1 MPSPHSPKQN
11 HLLAALPAGDY
22 ERLLQDLELVPLPLG
37 WAVYESGGKLGYVY
51 FPTTSIVSSLYA
63 MDDGASAEIALT
75 GNDGLVGIA
84 LSMDRENTPTR
95 AVVQTAGYG
104 YRLRAAIL
112 QREFR
117 EGGHLQI
124 LALRYT
130 QALAMQMAQT
140 AICNRRHSVEQQL
153 CRWLLLS
160 LDRLPTNELKITKE
174 LIANMLGV
182 KTASVGEAAVKLQ
195 AAKLIQYTRGHIT
208 VLDRSK
214 MEGHVCDCY
223 RFIDQDSVR
232 LLPESAVASSA
243 EADVLPEA
251 KQLPPA
257 N

>member
-1 MPSPHSPKQN
+1 MSSPHSPKQN
-11 HLLAALPAGDY
+11 HLLAALPAADY
-22 ERLLQDLELVPLPLG
+22 ERLSQDLELVPLPLG
-37 WAVYESGGKLGYVY
+37 WAVYESGSKLGYVY
-51 FPTTSIVSSLYA
+51 FPTTSIVSLVYA
-63 MDDGASAEIALT
+63 IDDGASVEIALT

-117 EGGHLQI
+117 EGGHLQF

-130 QALAMQMAQT
+130 EALAMQMAQT
-140 AICNRRHSVEQQL
+140 AICSRRHSVEQQM

-195 AAKLIQYTRGHIT
+195 AAKIIQYTRGHIT

-214 MEGHVCDCY
+214 MEVHVCHCY
-223 RFIDQDSVR
+223 TSINQDIVR
-232 LLPESAVASSA
+232 LLPGPMVASSV
-243 EADVLPEA
+243 EATVLPEA
-251 KQLPPA
+251 KQLPSE